1 MRNWISAC
9 CLAAALALSPP
20 IVVSAQ
26 TKPANATAQCKD
38 GTYSTAKT
46 RRGACSAHG
55 GVGTWFGAGEATKT
69 PAKTS
74 GKVADNAASARPAN
88 ATGQCQDGTYTTAA
102 TRRGACSGHGGVT
115 AWFADAAPRQH
126 SNPPPR
132 STGGETAPT
141 PPPATPRPTT
151 STADHPANA
160 TAKCKD
166 GTFSFAAQHRG
177 ACSHHGGV
185 AEWYK

>member
-1 MRNWISAC
+1 M
-9 CLAAALALSPP
+9 P
-20 IVVSAQ
+20 VFVSAQ

-46 RRGACSAHG
+46 RRGACSQHG
-55 GVGTWFGAGEATKT
+55 GVTTWFGAEEATKS
-69 PAKTS
+69 PA
-74 GKVADNAASARPAN
+74 GKAPTAASRRPAN
-88 ATGQCQDGTYTTAA
+88 ATGQCQDGSYTTAA
-102 TRRGACSGHGGVT
+102 TKQGACSRHGGVT
-115 AWFADAAPRQH
+115 TWFADSAARER

-132 STGGETAPT
+132 STAGETAPA
-141 PPPATPRPTT
+141 PVPATPRPPKPTT
-151 STADHPANA
+151 STAEHPANA